1 MSKRV
6 LAFCSFVGGIA
17 WPYLWEFIR
26 SWIYE
31 RAQHVIE
38 QYIPSYDFVLHYGP
52 AVVLGCIGLWLF
64 HRAGHPAEGV
74 IPAQSIAPPQGPAA
88 DIAASEA
95 LDKRIFASVW
105 HDGDAPENRDV
116 TVGEAIAYLCF
127 GEWGKR
133 FLDAAQSSA
142 HDANSKL
149 AEFLQ
154 SAADGEIPI
163 WGKKKTGGVYEPIP
177 REFWFKN
184 QIEWFGLLK
193 DAALSESSIGNQGER
208 YFFLMTSRAAM
219 EK

>member
-6 LAFCSFVGGIA
+6 LALCSFVGGVA

-38 QYIPSYDFVLHYGP
+38 PYIPSYDFVLHFGP

-64 HRAGHPAEGV
+64 YRAGHPTAGAV
-74 IPAQSIAPPQGPAA
+74 SAQSVTPPQDLPVSRE
-88 DIAASEA
+88 ASE
-95 LDKRIFASVW
+95 DKRIFASVW
-105 HDGDAPENRDV
+105 RDDDDPVNRDV

-133 FLDAAQSSA
+133 FSDAAQSSA

-149 AEFLQ
+149 GEFLQ
-154 SAADGEIPI
+154 SAADGQIPV
-163 WGKKKTGGVYEPIP
+163 WGKKKTEGVYEPIP
-177 REFWFKN
+177 KEFWFKN
-184 QIEWFGLLK
+184 RIEWFGLLK
-193 DAALSESSIGNQGER
+193 DAAFSESSRGAQGER
-208 YFFLMTSRAAM
+208 YFFLMTSRAAV